1 MDGTPGQLSQVT
13 LSLHAA
19 AQQLG
24 VSDKTLRRWIRAGKI
39 PAQQEKG
46 PYGVAWRIPHT
57 AIQTAQQVID
67 VVPVDRAIDPRTLG
81 MVIAQAVAQETRPL
95 VATIEILQEKIEHL
109 THTLDQMVQPQP
121 QDPAT
126 RDAHVVHLIREALE
140 QHQETAAKPRHWW
153 PWSR

>member
-1 MDGTPGQLSQVT
+1 MDGIPGHLSPKT
-13 LSLHAA
+13 LSLHEA

-24 VSDKTLRRWIRAGKI
+24 VSDKTLRRWIKAEKI

-67 VVPVDRAIDPRTLG
+67 VVPVDRSIDPRTLG
-81 MVIAQAVAQETRPL
+81 LIIAQAVVQETRPL
-95 VATIEILQEKIEHL
+95 AETIESLQEKIERL
-109 THTLDQMVQPQP
+109 TLTLDQMAQRQS
-121 QDPAT
+121 QDPAA

-140 QHQETAAKPRHWW
+140 QHRETAAKPRHWW